1 MKKENLKHIV
11 LIVTAIC
18 LIGIGYLNYDY
29 EPTVEVASLENQVDE
44 TTFKLLDL
52 TITLAVL
59 LLTKITTSS
68 KFLFLI
74 KFSAIT

>member
-1 MKKENLKHIV
+1 MKRMKKENLKHIV

-44 TTFKLLDL
+44 TTLRRCS
-52 TITLAVL
+52 I
-59 LLTKITTSS
+59 S
-68 KFLFLI
+68 K
-74 KFSAIT
+74 